1 MKLSYPSLQIFLN
14 NFSTFSHFFFKL
26 TTFLKITTTKL
37 STIFKETIGD
47 GYYLLMGLFLV
58 FSADALVIDDEPL

>member
-1 MKLSYPSLQIFLN
+1 M
-14 NFSTFSHFFFKL
+14 
-26 TTFLKITTTKL
+26 TTKL

>member
-1 MKLSYPSLQIFLN
+1 MKLSYPSLQNFLN

-26 TTFLKITTTKL
+26 TTFLKIMTTKL